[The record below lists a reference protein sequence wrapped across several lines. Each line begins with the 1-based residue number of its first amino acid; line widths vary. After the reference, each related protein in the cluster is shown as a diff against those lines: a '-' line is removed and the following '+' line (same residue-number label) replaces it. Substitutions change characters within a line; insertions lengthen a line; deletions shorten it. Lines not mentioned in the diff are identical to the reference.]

1 MASLVVLSSF
11 TLDRR
16 PTDLLPFLPL
26 SRAGACLLVIVITCR
41 RTERSLTIWSPSRK
55 DNAFYRMFVRQRRFS
70 DLGSQWLML
79 ALLAQPSTFA
89 LPDLLH
95 EGYRDNRPRPASSK
109 RVLANIRRRR
119 CKHAVPHCY
128 LHGPVVA
135 RWRPTSI
142 VPSR

>member
-89 LPDLLH
+89 LPDCGIRGKEARDSDGKRPPNPTEGGHRFRSKAATLLI
-95 EGYRDNRPRPASSK
+95 G
-109 RVLANIRRRR
+109 
-119 CKHAVPHCY
+119 
-128 LHGPVVA
+128 
-135 RWRPTSI
+135 
-142 VPSR
+142 